1 MGCSESIQPNN
12 ICQINSNNGVN
23 GVGTFATIL
32 FPNSYFSVKVLMT
45 SNRIINIQNLTPGNK
60 IELYLN
66 HIKRNIINNIDNNR
80 KCYSSDVYQ
89 LTIIQIKNEDILY
102 DIDFIE
108 VDNENDTYQKEIY
121 LIYFNKSKEY
131 QNNYFGQI
139 VRTFDNNKFAFR
151 LTKNYND
158 INIKEA
164 LGCPILNYSND
175 KIKGIHISLPKK
187 NDGLFFGMFLSKAI
201 EDFCK
206 QFSYSLNE
214 SNLVIK
220 KKDINII
227 FLDMDYNKDYTV
239 ETPENVMFG
248 ELIVY
253 FYLSSG
259 LDFDEQISFFYH
271 KVEYPCYSSEYL
283 LNLNI
288 KDNSKIYIERKQNI
302 FSPSINIIF
311 LSSDKNKKI
320 LIHANP
326 LMKTKEL
333 IMKFCQVFRYPFREI
348 KAKYKFMFLA
358 KTITPDEE
366 TLQDIGL
373 INASS
378 IDFLELNNF
387 IK

>member
-1 MGCSESIQPNN
+1 MGCCESNKRPKFTN
-12 ICQINSNNGVN
+12 ICRINSSNGIN
-23 GVGTFATIL
+23 GFCFFTKIQ
-32 FPNSYFSVKVLMT
+32 FPNSDCS
-45 SNRIINIQNLTPGNK
+45 LTPGNQIK
-60 IELYLN
+60 LFLI
-66 HIKRNIINNIDNNR
+66 HIKKNIIITIDNNR
-80 KCYSSDVYQ
+80 KCYSSDEYQ
-89 LTIIQIKNEDILY
+89 LAIIEIKNEDIFY

-121 LIYFNKSKEY
+121 LIYFKEY

-151 LTKNYND
+151 LTKNYSD

-206 QFSYSLNE
+206 QFSNSLIE

-220 KKDINII
+220 NKDINII
-227 FLDMDYNKDYTV
+227 FHDMDYNKDYTV

-253 FYLSSG
+253 FYFSSG
-259 LDFDEQISFFYH
+259 LDFDEQISFVFD
-271 KVEYPCYSSEYL
+271 EFELPCYSSEYL
-283 LNLNI
+283 INLNI
-288 KDNSKIYIERKQNI
+288 KDNSKIYIKRNQNI
-302 FSPSINIIF
+302 ISSLINIIF
-311 LSSDKNKKI
+311 LSSDKNTKI

-387 IK
+387 IN